1 VHQGGQR
8 FGSGCA
14 LKGSGT
20 LVHWSDL
27 YKVGY
32 SRDTQEQAQK
42 LLRRLD
48 QHLSLAFHRFLS
60 GRARA
65 VRIRLDVFD
74 GKARTTGVPLE
85 LEARNPFNY
94 VQ

>member
-48 QHLSLAFHRFLS
+48 QHLS